1 MTDERRVEV
10 AAEALRADGW
20 TCEYHEPTARRGE
33 CSGCDATL
41 DASARAV
48 VAALDAHDNRVL
60 ADLLVARYG
69 KERTLAW
76 LRPDDG
82 APPLTQFEALCRVAE
97 GAALDAHDGDLRERL
112 AGAVEA
118 LPPENATGSRD
129 FGRGYASATR
139 DAARIIRERP

>member
-1 MTDERRVEV
+1 MTAERRVEV
-10 AAEALRADGW
+10 AAEALHLDYCREARCAGP
-20 TCEYHEPTARRGE
+20 EPDDYNA
-33 CSGCDATL
+33 
-41 DASARAV
+41 ARAV

-118 LPPENATGSRD
+118 AARADAGAPWVGGLHI
-129 FGRGYASATR
+129 
-139 DAARIIRERP
+139 AARIIRNRP

>member
-48 VAALDAHDNRVL
+48 VAALDAHD
-60 ADLLVARYG
+60 
-69 KERTLAW
+69 
-76 LRPDDG
+76 
-82 APPLTQFEALCRVAE
+82 
-97 GAALDAHDGDLRERL
+97 GDLRERL

-118 LPPENATGSRD
+118 RRD
-129 FGRGYASATR
+129 PDPGYADLYGNGYNDGLT

>member
-10 AAEALRADGW
+10 ASEALRADGW

-48 VAALDAHDNRVL
+48 VAAI
-60 ADLLVARYG
+60 
-69 KERTLAW
+69 
-76 LRPDDG
+76 
-82 APPLTQFEALCRVAE
+82 
-97 GAALDAHDGDLRERL
+97 DAHDGDLRERL

-118 LPPENATGSRD
+118 LREPFRTIDGDSGARNRAFTE
-129 FGRGYASATR
+129 
-139 DAARIIRERP
+139 AARIIRERP

>member
-1 MTDERRVEV
+1 VTDERRVEV

-48 VAALDAHDNRVL
+48 VAALDAHD
-60 ADLLVARYG
+60 
-69 KERTLAW
+69 
-76 LRPDDG
+76 
-82 APPLTQFEALCRVAE
+82 
-97 GAALDAHDGDLRERL
+97 GDLRERL

-118 LPPENATGSRD
+118 
-129 FGRGYASATR
+129 SAR
-139 DAARIIRERP
+139 VDAGAPWVSGLHIAARIIRERP

>member
-10 AAEALRADGW
+10 AAEALRDYGW

-48 VAALDAHDNRVL
+48 VAALDAHD
-60 ADLLVARYG
+60 
-69 KERTLAW
+69 
-76 LRPDDG
+76 
-82 APPLTQFEALCRVAE
+82 
-97 GAALDAHDGDLRERL
+97 GDLRERL

-118 LPPENATGSRD
+118 MGYVAQDDEYAFGWNEALETVSRL
-129 FGRGYASATR
+129 
-139 DAARIIRERP
+139 IRNRP

>member
-48 VAALDAHDNRVL
+48 VAALDAHD
-60 ADLLVARYG
+60 
-69 KERTLAW
+69 
-76 LRPDDG
+76 
-82 APPLTQFEALCRVAE
+82 
-97 GAALDAHDGDLRERL
+97 GDLRERL

-118 LPPENATGSRD
+118 AARADAGAPWVGGLHI
-129 FGRGYASATR
+129 
-139 DAARIIRERP
+139 AARIIRNRP

>member
-48 VAALDAHDNRVL
+48 VAAI
-60 ADLLVARYG
+60 
-69 KERTLAW
+69 
-76 LRPDDG
+76 
-82 APPLTQFEALCRVAE
+82 
-97 GAALDAHDGDLRERL
+97 DAHDGDLRERL

-118 LPPENATGSRD
+118 LREPFRTID
-129 FGRGYASATR
+129 GYSGARNRAFTE
-139 DAARIIRERP
+139 AARIIRERP

>member
-48 VAALDAHDNRVL
+48 VAALDAHD
-60 ADLLVARYG
+60 
-69 KERTLAW
+69 
-76 LRPDDG
+76 
-82 APPLTQFEALCRVAE
+82 
-97 GAALDAHDGDLRERL
+97 GDLRERL
-112 AGAVEA
+112 AEAVEHRRTGPGRCA
-118 LPPENATGSRD
+118 CGYDAYKVGAFFPDYHAMLTDHLNA
-129 FGRGYASATR
+129 
-139 DAARIIRERP
+139 AARTARGTT